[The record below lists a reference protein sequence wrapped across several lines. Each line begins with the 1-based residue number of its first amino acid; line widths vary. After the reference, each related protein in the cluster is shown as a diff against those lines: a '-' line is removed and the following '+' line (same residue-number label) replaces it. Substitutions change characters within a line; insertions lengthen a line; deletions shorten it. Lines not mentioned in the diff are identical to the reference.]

1 MNEGWTNKKIRASDC
16 VDYAFTYARRE
27 WKTILP
33 LLLIF
38 HVPFTI
44 IRAMTMNSFVIVS
57 LLEDTYDDAFA
68 ALGIIMMTMLSS
80 TITTLYYAIF
90 IHVIDGGL
98 IYSTYRYTVFGDRPG
113 LKRRVSRG
121 FRELLQSIVFEL
133 LASAAI
139 SGIVWILYIILMSVI
154 ARPSTGSGYE
164 FKDKTVI
171 TLFALYFGTAVIII
185 IISIYLSL
193 RFTYMSQ
200 FALIENKGVFA
211 AMGASWKATKGKMRR
226 LLSIYVVTI
235 IVSSGIETA
244 IGALQAFSVFTSNF
258 VTVLFGAILAVFS
271 GLGYF
276 FGTIAITFSFI
287 HDMPDND
294 LRKQELAVAAYLRE
308 NDQ

>member
-68 ALGIIMMTMLSS
+68 ALGIIMMIMLSS

-90 IHVIDGGL
+90 IHIIDGGL

-133 LASAAI
+133 FASAAATSI
-139 SGIVWILYIILMSVI
+139 IWIIYIILI
-154 ARPSTGSGYE
+154 AIIANIAARSE
-164 FKDKTVI
+164 FGAADNSPI
-171 TLFALYFGTAVIII
+171 IIFAVFFGFMMLIII
-185 IISIYLSL
+185 IGIYLTL

-211 AMGASWKATKGKMRR
+211 AMGASWTATKGKMRR

-244 IGALQAFSVFTSNF
+244 IGALQAFSIFTSNF